1 MNTELDNQ
9 EYIVRE
15 GIKVNSS
22 YNDGHRDHSKCLV
35 LAESMESQL
44 GFLYLVLF
52 KDYEIPIVVADFK
65 IKLLPTDGVSKLK
78 LKAEQSLYLQNI
90 PKEFFNYYKDQKD
103 EKNTAKNQIKENKQD

>member
-1 MNTELDNQ
+1 MNTELDSQ
-9 EYIVRE
+9 EYFVKE
-15 GIKVNSS
+15 GIKINSS
-22 YNDGHRDHSKCLV
+22 YNDGHKDNSKCLV

-65 IKLLPTDGVSKLK
+65 IKLVPTEKISKLK
-78 LKAEQSLYLQNI
+78 LKAEQSLYLQKI

-103 EKNTAKNQIKENKQD
+103 EKNKAKNQIKEDQKA